1 MRRRLYSTYILANKT
16 NSVLYTGVTNNLNVR
31 IWQHK
36 TKLNPKSFCARYNVN
51 KLVYYENYQ
60 YVMDA
65 IRREKQI
72 KAGSRRK
79 KEQLIQRENPNY
91 DDLYEEWLE

>member
-1 MRRRLYSTYILANKT
+1 
-16 NSVLYTGVTNNLNVR
+16 VTNNLNVR